1 MSHLIYN
8 HVCHLLKKC
17 SFQILITA
25 IYSLNNI
32 ENNFKCKINTFWNY
46 FSGEFCIS
54 VDCGKDVTRKDVFLD
69 QNNSYNDPYN
79 EYEISF
85 EDCILKGILS
95 FCSIAFGMHV

>member
-1 MSHLIYN
+1 MSLI
-8 HVCHLLKKC
+8 KKMPL
-17 SFQILITA
+17 QILITA

-54 VDCGKDVTRKDVFLD
+54 VDCGKDVTRKDVFLNKNDSYD
-69 QNNSYNDPYN
+69 QC
-79 EYEISF
+79 EISF